1 MPVITEPERLTLDV
15 PEVAKKLG
23 TSERLVYEALR
34 RREIPARKLGGKWI
48 ISRERFD
55 QWLNGTEGAA

>member
-1 MPVITEPERLTLDV
+1 MTVLTKERRTITVD
-15 PEVAKKLG
+15 EVAAELG
-23 TSERLVYEALR
+23 IGLRQAYEALR
-34 RREIPARKLGGKWI
+34 RGDIPARKLGGVWI